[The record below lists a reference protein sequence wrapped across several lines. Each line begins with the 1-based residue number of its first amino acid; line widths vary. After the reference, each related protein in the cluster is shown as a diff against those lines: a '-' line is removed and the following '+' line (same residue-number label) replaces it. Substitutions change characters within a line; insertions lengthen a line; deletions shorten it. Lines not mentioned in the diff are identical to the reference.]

1 MPVRIFVAD
10 DHDIVRAGIRSILES
25 QPDWIICGEAE
36 DGVQA
41 ISGICA
47 TKPDIA
53 IVDITMP
60 GRNGLEVAKEVS
72 SLYPNIKVLI
82 FTMHSAKTLVEAADD
97 AGAHGLVL
105 KSNADRDLI
114 RALQALI
121 NGKTFFEPGN
131 APAA

>member
-1 MPVRIFVAD
+1 VPVRIFVAD
-10 DHDIVRAGIRSILES
+10 DHDIVRAGIRSLLES
-25 QPDWIICGEAE
+25 QPDWTICGEAE
-36 DGVQA
+36 DGLQA
-41 ISGICA
+41 ISGIRA

-72 SLYPNIKVLI
+72 GLPNVKVLI
-82 FTMHSAKTLVEAADD
+82 FTMHTAKTLVDAADD
-97 AGAHGLVL
+97 AGAYGLVL
-105 KSNADRDLI
+105 KSNATRDLV